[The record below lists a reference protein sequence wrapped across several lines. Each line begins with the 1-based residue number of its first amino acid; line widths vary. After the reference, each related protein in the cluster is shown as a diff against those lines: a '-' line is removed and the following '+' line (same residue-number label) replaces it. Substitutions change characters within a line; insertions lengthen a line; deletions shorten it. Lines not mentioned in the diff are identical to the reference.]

1 MTCTCTFANGSCD
14 CIGDCEACLFDETA
28 PVLHARD
35 VTPVEGRKLAEARLF
50 GCWMS
55 IEQAARVIAEKRSER
70 R

>member
-1 MTCTCTFANGSCD
+1 MTCTCAFANGPDD
-14 CIGDCEACLFDETA
+14 CIGDCEACMFAEPA

-35 VTPVEGRKLAEARLF
+35 VTVVEGAKLAEARLF